1 MHWHHP
7 WSVYDETHRS
17 NAPPPAKLRLSD
29 GPILLP
35 RDVCRNSGT
44 PPPSRCSVFRKP
56 AAPPPAAGFFVSRT
70 FPAADRLSAPVPTS
84 RHPLNRRRLP
94 LESAGGSLEAPVADL
109 DSDVPKKKS
118 IFRGAMSRIGAI
130 SAQQPTQ
137 PNVSVSRVVVRRP
150 RNGVGEVAVGYDI
163 IHEGGAGRQSGS
175 L

>member
-94 LESAGGSLEAPVADL
+94 WDRLGFPGGACRRPSDSVVLKGGLFAGGRVPLWRDIRPTAD
-109 DSDVPKKKS
+109 P
-118 IFRGAMSRIGAI
+118 
-130 SAQQPTQ
+130 
-137 PNVSVSRVVVRRP
+137 PNVSVSRVIRRP

-163 IHEGGAGRQSGS
+163 IHEGGAGRQCGS